1 MKNPDPIYF
10 RDHDETKNRSQLK
23 ITKLIINEV
32 IFNSISE
39 RSSVFGQPCV
49 RERLLWQ
56 NRTLV
61 QIRRPK
67 SRQGY
72 SINQITQYIKI
83 VACQDEK
90 IHQLETK
97 K

>member
-1 MKNPDPIYF
+1 M
-10 RDHDETKNRSQLK
+10 
-23 ITKLIINEV
+23 
-32 IFNSISE
+32 
-39 RSSVFGQPCV
+39 FGQPCV

-72 SINQITQYIKI
+72 LINQNTQYIKI
-83 VACQDEK
+83 IAWQDEE
-90 IHQLETK
+90 IHQLEK
-97 K
+97 KK